1 MSEELIEKQKILQ
14 FNDIKVNDSRRFMVN
29 SLSKLVNNF
38 AKVTHKIKCKHR
50 HDYKKYE
57 ACRIRC
63 NNCDCFLEYRNL
75 KMC

>member
-1 MSEELIEKQKILQ
+1 
-14 FNDIKVNDSRRFMVN
+14 MVN
-29 SLSKLVNNF
+29 PLSKLVNNF
-38 AKVTHKIKCKHR
+38 AKVTHKIKCKYR

-57 ACRIRC
+57 ACRIRF